1 MISAL
6 TPLAKTLR
14 KNQTEAEKLVWRQLR
29 SKGLSGLKFRRQQP
43 IGDYIVDFVC
53 LEKKLIIE
61 VDGGQHAENENDR
74 KRDAWLQSEGFAVL
88 RFWNNDV
95 LGNLEGVMERIYQS
109 CGSPSSQAP
118 PLKGGEEKEK
128 TPPSRR
134 RSSQTSRSLLRGSSF
149 PSTLRGEG
157 QGGGER

>member
-1 MISAL
+1 MTNTL

-14 KNQTEAEKLVWRQLR
+14 KNQTEAEKIIWRQLR

-61 VDGGQHAENENDR
+61 VDGGQHAESENDQ
-74 KRDAWLQSEGFAVL
+74 KRDAWLQSEGYTVL

-95 LGNLEGVMERIYQS
+95 LGNVEGVMEMIYRNCGAPSPQS
-109 CGSPSSQAP
+109 P
-118 PLKGGEEKEK
+118 PLKGGEE
-128 TPPSRR
+128 
-134 RSSQTSRSLLRGSSF
+134 
-149 PSTLRGEG
+149 
-157 QGGGER
+157 